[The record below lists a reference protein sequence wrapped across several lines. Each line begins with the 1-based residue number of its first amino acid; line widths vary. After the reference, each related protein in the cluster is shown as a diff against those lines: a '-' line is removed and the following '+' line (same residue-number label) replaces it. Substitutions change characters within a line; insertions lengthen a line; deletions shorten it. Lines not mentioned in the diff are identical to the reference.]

1 VTGPTLRFR
10 VAGRAGAAFLKLL
23 GATLR
28 FRIVGEDHLTALRA
42 AGEPVIF
49 AFWHSWILPL
59 AYLHRNQGIVVLVSE
74 HGDGE
79 YIAQVI
85 HRMGF
90 RTARG
95 SSTRGGVRGARE
107 MVRGLREGADG
118 GITPDGPRG
127 PAGTFKPG
135 ALVASRL
142 SGAHIVPM
150 AVEAEGVWRLD
161 SWDRFVIPK
170 PFARIRVRYGSPLRV
185 PRDADESEMER
196 ISGALEAFLN
206 HEPEPRLP
214 GDGHIDDRHTND
226 IQTGEIQT
234 EDAR

>member
-1 VTGPTLRFR
+1 MPTLRFR
-10 VAGRAGAAFLKLL
+10 AAGIAGAAFLKLL
-23 GATLR
+23 GSTLR
-28 FRIVGEDHLTALRA
+28 FRIEGEHHLTALRE

-49 AFWHSWILPL
+49 TFWHSWILPL

-79 YIAQVI
+79 YVAQVI

-95 SSTRGGVRGARE
+95 SSTRGGARGARE
-107 MVRGLREGADG
+107 MVRGLRHGSDG

-142 SGAHIVPM
+142 SGAHILPM
-150 AVEAEGVWRLD
+150 AVETDGAWHLN
-161 SWDRFVIPK
+161 SWDRFAIPK
-170 PFARIRVRYGSPLRV
+170 PFARIRVRYGPPVQV
-185 PRDADESEMER
+185 PRDANESEMER
-196 ISGALEAFLN
+196 ISAALEAFLN
-206 HEPEPRLP
+206 HEPVRGLSGSVEA
-214 GDGHIDDRHTND
+214 
-226 IQTGEIQT
+226 E
-234 EDAR
+234 EAR